1 MLKTLGAQTKGIRA
15 ASALTPLFMILEV
28 MMETIIPL
36 MMASI
41 IDDGVEAGDI
51 HHIYMMGIWMVVVAG
66 ASLFAG
72 TMGGVFGA
80 KASTGFAQKS
90 EKSYV

>member
-1 MLKTLGAQTKGIRA
+1 
-15 ASALTPLFMILEV
+15 
-28 MMETIIPL
+28 METIIPL

-80 KASTGFAQKS
+80 KASTGFARNLR
-90 EKSYV
+90 EKLCMRTYRHFHLQILINTVLPDWLHD